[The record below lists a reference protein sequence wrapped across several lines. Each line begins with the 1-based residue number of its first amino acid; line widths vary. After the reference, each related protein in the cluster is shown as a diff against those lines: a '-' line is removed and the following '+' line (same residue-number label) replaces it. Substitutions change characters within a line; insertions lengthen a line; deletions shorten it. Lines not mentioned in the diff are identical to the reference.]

1 VKEDEEKLNPA
12 GIVSYESLSSP
23 LYPQS
28 DTDTTS
34 ELLHIFNGAT
44 IELYSDYRRPEETL
58 ENLTK
63 RLPNS
68 LLTRDSLVQRK
79 DVRAGYNGTS
89 YTNTVQLQGVGS
101 AFQQGF
107 WFLTKINN
115 YDIVIDIRLTISN
128 DKVIDKETKN
138 SYRDVYDRFLTTFKL
153 ITDIQEFDITN

>member
-1 VKEDEEKLNPA
+1 M
-12 GIVSYESLSSP
+12 
-23 LYPQS
+23 YPQS